1 MRGHLEQNTRSPRW
15 RPALLAA
22 GILGTAFASWI
33 AWEKYESRHGRAY
46 LAACAQAAN
55 AGAFPKDDEL
65 RSFAKAFGES
75 DWQHLIREAG
85 RAETKLEGWI
95 NSNRNRFPTAVSSL
109 LPPPTPPHARW
120 SALTKAWFL
129 SSEGLD
135 QRRFILLR
143 ILKQAQPR
151 TQPLLADLCVTFPRN
166 KPPILTTELLD
177 EIKAVCTDTP
187 ELKAYL
193 MSALSWTA
201 EPLAEPA
208 IRAVLEEWTRDP
220 DPRISE
226 GAARTLARR
235 PIAAPA
241 TARP

>member
-1 MRGHLEQNTRSPRW
+1 M
-15 RPALLAA
+15 
-22 GILGTAFASWI
+22 
-33 AWEKYESRHGRAY
+33 
-46 LAACAQAAN
+46 QAAN
-55 AGAFPKDDEL
+55 AGTFPTDEEL
-65 RSFAKAFGES
+65 RSLAKAFGES

-95 NSNRNRFPTAVSSL
+95 NSHRNSFPTAFSSL

-120 SALTKAWFL
+120 SALTKAWLL

-135 QRRFILLR
+135 QRRILLLR

-151 TQPLLADLCVTFPRN
+151 AQPMLADLGVTVPRT
-166 KPPILTTELLD
+166 KPPLLTPQLLA
-177 EIKAVCTDTP
+177 EIKAACMDNP

-201 EPLAEPA
+201 EPLAETA
-208 IRAVLEEWTRDP
+208 VRAVLEEWTHDA